1 MINKADFYYFSPTGG
16 TKKTGEIFAREIAE
30 NVQFIDLGSK
40 QEQKET
46 DHELAVIAIPVFGG
60 RLPAFASEKLRKIN
74 GAGKKAVTLA
84 VYGTRAYED
93 ALLELNDLAE
103 ECGFQ
108 VIASGAFV
116 ARDRKSVV

>member
-30 NVQFIDLGSK
+30 NVEFIDLGSK

-60 RLPAFASEKLRKIN
+60 RLPAFASERQLHLQC
-74 GAGKKAVTLA
+74 T
-84 VYGTRAYED
+84 EH
-93 ALLELNDLAE
+93 ALMKMLFWN
-103 ECGFQ
+103 
-108 VIASGAFV
+108 
-116 ARDRKSVV
+116 